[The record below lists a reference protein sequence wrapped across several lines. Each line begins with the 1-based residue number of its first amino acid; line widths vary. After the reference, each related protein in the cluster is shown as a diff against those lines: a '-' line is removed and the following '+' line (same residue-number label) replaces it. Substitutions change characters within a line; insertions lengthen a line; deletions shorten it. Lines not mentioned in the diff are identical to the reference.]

1 MKNGK
6 IILITILQPHAP
18 SLFQYL
24 QIGLDLVYMTHKS
37 NFYPN
42 SYTSISTYQKK
53 KKMSTNQL
61 QWQYGR
67 IIGKK
72 NTNINNNDNNNKW
85 SINILC
91 FGIWAFVAFVYTEDM
106 IKKYRNHHFFFL
118 FLLKS
123 W

>member
-42 SYTSISTYQKK
+42 PYTSISTYQKK
-53 KKMSTNQL
+53 KKKNEYKPIAMAVWEN
-61 QWQYGR
+61 YR
-67 IIGKK
+67 KK
-72 NTNINNNDNNNKW
+72 K
-85 SINILC
+85 
-91 FGIWAFVAFVYTEDM
+91 
-106 IKKYRNHHFFFL
+106 H
-118 FLLKS
+118 
-123 W
+123 